1 MDTTFRCSTV
11 FRVWLPTDTK
21 PTGKEKQ
28 QAPSKGGRSCGSI
41 TQRRIVLWRPSEF
54 GLLWR
59 GPSNS
64 TGIHTE
70 NKQRSPDCHRRS
82 LQGRQ
87 HTAVPRLL
95 CQLAQ
100 VFSLGGK
107 LPSVQHARW
116 PAESVSSSGAAEDG
130 KNVRAWV
137 ALRVFA

>member
-11 FRVWLPTDTK
+11 FRVRLPTDTK
-21 PTGKEKQ
+21 PTGKQKQ
-28 QAPSKGGRSCGSI
+28 PAPSKGGRPCGSI
-41 TQRRIVLWRPSEF
+41 TQRRIVLWSPSEF
-54 GLLWR
+54 GL
-59 GPSNS
+59 PSNS

-70 NKQRSPDCHRRS
+70 NKQQSPDCHRRS

-87 HTAVPRLL
+87 HAAVPRLL

-107 LPSVQHARW
+107 LQSVQHTRW